1 MPFKSEEKKSLSII
15 ASLYLIRMLGLF
27 MVLPVLSLYG
37 TELRGS
43 TPFLIG
49 LALGIY
55 GLTQALLQIP
65 FGWASDKVGRKKVLI
80 VGFCLFVLGSLLC
93 ALADNICLLIIGR
106 ALQGAGAISAVLLA
120 LLADR
125 VSEANR
131 TVSMAIIGVSI
142 GASFG
147 LSVVAAPVIVGAFG
161 GLSAI
166 FNLSTLL
173 GVLALLMVLLFVSSE
188 TPVASQD
195 KPPVALRPLLTP
207 NLIRMDFGIFA
218 LHFLQMCIWVAV
230 PGILFEQLG
239 VPIDRHWAIYLL
251 TVTGGFIFMAPFM
264 RLWDKRGQT
273 KRAIMVAISCVLL
286 SLMLMSQLAGYR
298 FFVFGLFLFFW
309 GFNLL
314 EATLPSTATK
324 LASAESR
331 GTATGIYS
339 TCQFMGV
346 FLGGAAGGL
355 VLSLYGSSAVFY
367 LSTIIACV
375 WLMLMVP
382 MKNLDKPKGTSKADY
397 CIW

>member
-131 TVSMAIIGVSI
+131 TVSMAIIGISI

-147 LSVVAAPVIVGAFG
+147 LSVVAAPVIVSAFG

-195 KPPVALRPLLTP
+195 KPPVALRSLLTP
-207 NLIRMDFGIFA
+207 NLIRMDFGIFV

-251 TVTGGFIFMAPFM
+251 TVTGGFVFMAPFM
-264 RLWDKRGQT
+264 RLWDKLGQT

-286 SLMLMSQLAGYR
+286 SLILMSQLAGYR

-314 EATLPSTATK
+314 EATLPSTVTK

-367 LSTIIACV
+367 LSAIIACV
-375 WLMLMVP
+375 WLMLMVS